1 MLIVPIGIGGTQLAP
16 WAPGGELHV
25 RVEKTARMLANVG
38 IRPTHVLWH
47 QGESDVVADTPPA
60 EYVAQ
65 FGALV
70 ASLAALGIDA
80 PVFPAVATHCY
91 FEDELRVTYLAST
104 ERIRRA
110 QTSLPERIPNV
121 WTGPTPNASS
131 ARGSTST
138 TKRARTRRWA
148 DGRRA
153 RPIAKA
159 RRCGE
164 DDPARRH
171 PTGATTPAIVAGST
185 RGPSLRLPIGN
196 QSRREGGGYIQ
207 TGLEGEHPASSGTPR
222 ALETIGIH
230 LKIALGLSNEVGP
243 PQYVAS
249 LLTHPLILAP

>member
-1 MLIVPIGIGGTQLAP
+1 MI
-16 WAPGGELHV
+16 
-25 RVEKTARMLANVG
+25 
-38 IRPTHVLWH
+38 
-47 QGESDVVADTPPA
+47 PA
-60 EYVAQ
+60 
-65 FGALV
+65 
-70 ASLAALGIDA
+70 
-80 PVFPAVATHCY
+80 
-91 FEDELRVTYLAST
+91 
-104 ERIRRA
+104 
-110 QTSLPERIPNV
+110 
-121 WTGPTPNASS
+121 
-131 ARGSTST
+131 ST

-243 PQYVAS
+243 PQSSAGHPAPCQYQWHRSDISPLAKGTNRVRVRGGVTPAPDGKDNDLGISCRKSHPVPFRPPSVPTTSGGTAAS
-249 LLTHPLILAP
+249 PVESNHSTGLEEREGTGCAESAPSSSRRRRIHATAAACAVWPAEAARAPPGSRRDRRLRDCFGDRAAG